1 MQAFRNEVYMD
12 IFTGSIDERREAVKK
27 LLNMDSNFDIIQ
39 RNLETGG
46 RQVAI
51 FVINGF
57 LNSDLCEKIIE
68 YFYNIGSKEL
78 PEDLHGFIRNCIP
91 FADVKSIDNEQNFK
105 DAVLAGLTCFI
116 IEGYSDIIA
125 LDIRKFPSRSVEEPD
140 KDKVLRGSRDG
151 FVESLIPN
159 TALVRRRIRDVNLIF
174 EIQKAGRS
182 SRTDIAVGYMKGR
195 VNEAVIEKVINKIK
209 NIDAD
214 SLTMN
219 QESLAEAL
227 LPNHW
232 FNPFPKFKYTERPD
246 AAAASLLEGSVV
258 ILVDNSPSAMI
269 IPTSLFDII
278 EDANDYYFPPITGT
292 YLRFTRILTNILALF
307 ITPVFLLFIENPEW
321 IPKGFDFIMIK
332 DDINV
337 NPLLQF
343 LILELAVDGLKMA
356 SVNTPSMLS
365 TPLSVVAAIVF
376 GDYTVESGWF
386 NSEIMLYMAFVAVAN
401 YTQSNME
408 LGYAL
413 KFSRIMLLVVT
424 NFFGIWGFVAGTVVI
439 VLSLLFNKTFA
450 GRGYLYPLIPF
461 NGVQLLKRF
470 FRISLTTDEK
480 LRTR

>member
-219 QESLAEAL
+219 QESLAEAIF
-227 LPNHW
+227 NGNW

-246 AAAASLLEGSVV
+246 TAAACLLEGSVV
-258 ILVDNSPSAMI
+258 KI
-269 IPTSLFDII
+269 
-278 EDANDYYFPPITGT
+278 
-292 YLRFTRILTNILALF
+292 
-307 ITPVFLLFIENPEW
+307 
-321 IPKGFDFIMIK
+321 
-332 DDINV
+332 
-337 NPLLQF
+337 
-343 LILELAVDGLKMA
+343 
-356 SVNTPSMLS
+356 
-365 TPLSVVAAIVF
+365 
-376 GDYTVESGWF
+376 
-386 NSEIMLYMAFVAVAN
+386 
-401 YTQSNME
+401 
-408 LGYAL
+408 
-413 KFSRIMLLVVT
+413 
-424 NFFGIWGFVAGTVVI
+424 
-439 VLSLLFNKTFA
+439 
-450 GRGYLYPLIPF
+450 GRAH
-461 NGVQLLKRF
+461 V
-470 FRISLTTDEK
+470 
-480 LRTR
+480 

>member
-1 MQAFRNEVYMD
+1 MD
-12 IFTGSIDERREAVKK
+12 IFTGSIDERLNAVNK
-27 LLNMDSNFDIIQ
+27 LLNMESNFDIIQ
-39 RNLETGG
+39 RNLTIGNKK
-46 RQVAI
+46 VVI

-57 LNSDLCEKIIE
+57 LNSDLCERIIE
-68 YFYNIGSKEL
+68 YFYNAGANGM
-78 PEDLHGFIRNCIP
+78 PHDLQDFMNKCVP
-91 FADVKSIDNEQNFK
+91 FADAKPVDSEQSFK
-105 DAVLAGLTCFI
+105 DAVLSGLTCFM
-116 IEGYSDIIA
+116 IEGYNEIIS
-125 LDIRKFPSRSVEEPD
+125 LDIRQFPSRSVEEPD

-159 TALVRRRIRDVNLIF
+159 TALVRRRIRDEDLIF
-174 EIQKAGRS
+174 EVYKAGRS

-195 VNEAVIEKVINKIK
+195 VKEAVIEKVLDRIK
-209 NIDAD
+209 NIDVD

-219 QESLAEAL
+219 QESLAEAVF
-227 LPNHW
+227 PGHW
-232 FNPFPKFKYTERPD
+232 YNPFPKFKYTERPD
-246 AAAASLLEGSVV
+246 TAAACLLEGSVI

-292 YLRFTRILTNILALF
+292 YLRLTRMLTNLLALF
-307 ITPVFLLFIENPEW
+307 ITPVFLMFIENPEW
-321 IPKGFDFIMIK
+321 IPRGFDFIMIK

-337 NPLLQF
+337 NPLIQF

-376 GDYTVESGWF
+376 GDYTVQSGWF

-413 KFSRIMLLVVT
+413 KFSRIMLLILT
-424 NFFGIWGFVAGTVVI
+424 NFFGVWGFVAGTVVI
-439 VLSLLFNKTFA
+439 LCALMFNKTFT
-450 GRGYLYPLIPF
+450 GRGYLYPLLPF
-461 NGVQLLKRF
+461 NGIQLLKRF
-470 FRISLTTDEK
+470 LRVSLKTNEK
-480 LRTR
+480 LQQ